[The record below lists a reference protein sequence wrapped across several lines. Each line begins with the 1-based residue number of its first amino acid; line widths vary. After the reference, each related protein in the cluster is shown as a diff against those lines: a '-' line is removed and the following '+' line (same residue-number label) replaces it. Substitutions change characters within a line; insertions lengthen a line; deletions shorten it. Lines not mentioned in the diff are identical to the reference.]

1 MPLSPKR
8 VMHRKV
14 QRGSM
19 KGNAKG
25 GTRLNHGQ
33 WGIQALEAAW
43 ITNRQIEAARIAM
56 TRHMIN
62 RKLDRKGQVWIRV
75 FPDKPISKKP
85 AEVRMGKG
93 KGAPESWAAVI
104 KPGMILFEI
113 DGVDLKVAHRALELA
128 ADKLPVITKIA
139 YKPTQD

>member
-14 QRGSM
+14 QRGRE
-19 KGNAKG
+19 KGNA
-25 GTRLNHGQ
+25 TRDNFIDFGK
-33 WGIQALEAAW
+33 IALVAMEPTWLSA
-43 ITNRQIEAARIAM
+43 RVIEAARVA
-56 TRHMIN
+56 IN

-93 KGAPESWAAVI
+93 KGDPYAFVAPI
-104 KPGMILFEI
+104 TPGRIIFEAE
-113 DGVDLKVAHRALELA
+113 GVSLEVAKEAMRLGAN
-128 ADKLPVITKIA
+128 KLPIATKFVVRRD
-139 YKPTQD
+139 YVE

>member
-8 VMHRKV
+8 VIHRKV
-14 QRGSM
+14 QRGRE
-19 KGNAKG
+19 KGNA
-25 GTRLNHGQ
+25 TRDNFIDFGK
-33 WGIQALEAAW
+33 IALVAMEPTWLSA
-43 ITNRQIEAARIAM
+43 RVIEAARVA
-56 TRHMIN
+56 IN

-104 KPGMILFEI
+104 KPGMILFEVG
-113 DGVDLKVAHRALELA
+113 GVDQKLAQKALELA
-128 ADKLPVITKIA
+128 GDKLPITTRIA
-139 YKPTQD
+139 FKPTQD

>member
-14 QRGSM
+14 QRGRE
-19 KGNAKG
+19 KGNA
-25 GTRLNHGQ
+25 TRDNTIDFGK
-33 WGIQALEAAW
+33 IALVAMEPTWLSA
-43 ITNRQIEAARIAM
+43 RVIEAARVA
-56 TRHMIN
+56 IN

-93 KGAPESWAAVI
+93 NGAPESWTAVI
-104 KPGMILFEI
+104 KPGMILFEV
-113 DGVDLKVAHRALELA
+113 DGVDMTIAHRALELA
-128 ADKLPVITKIA
+128 ADKLPIVTKIA

>member
-8 VMHRKV
+8 VIHRKV
-14 QRGSM
+14 QRGRE
-19 KGNAKG
+19 KGNA
-25 GTRLNHGQ
+25 TRDNFIDFGK
-33 WGIQALEAAW
+33 IALVAMEPTWLSA
-43 ITNRQIEAARIAM
+43 RVIEAARVA
-56 TRHMIN
+56 IN

>member
-14 QRGSM
+14 QRGRE
-19 KGNAKG
+19 KGNA
-25 GTRLNHGQ
+25 TRDNFIDFGN
-33 WGIQALEAAW
+33 IALVAMEPTWLSA
-43 ITNRQIEAARIAM
+43 RVIEAARVA
-56 TRHMIN
+56 IN
-62 RKLDRKGQVWIRV
+62 RKLERKGNVWIRI
-75 FPDKPISKKP
+75 FPDKPIPKKP

-104 KPGMILFEI
+104 KPGMILFEVG
-113 DGVDLKVAHRALELA
+113 GVDQKLAHRALELA

>member
-8 VMHRKV
+8 VIHRKV
-14 QRGSM
+14 QRGRE
-19 KGNAKG
+19 KGNA
-25 GTRLNHGQ
+25 TRNNTIDFGD
-33 WGIQALEAAW
+33 IALVAMEPTWLDA
-43 ITNRQIEAARIAM
+43 RVIEAARVA
-56 TRHMIN
+56 IN
-62 RKLDRKGQVWIRV
+62 RKLDRKGNVWIRI
-75 FPDKPISKKP
+75 FPDKPITKKP
-85 AEVRMGKG
+85 SEVRMGKG

>member
-1 MPLSPKR
+1 MALAPKR

-14 QRGSM
+14 QRSRI
-19 KGNAKG
+19 KGNA
-25 GTRLNHGQ
+25 TRGNNIDFGD
-33 WGIQALEAAW
+33 IALVAMEPIWLSA
-43 ITNRQIEAARIAM
+43 RHIEAARVALN
-56 TRHMIN
+56 RKIN
-62 RKLDRKGQVWIRV
+62 RRGQVWIRV